1 MSYDNTNKGII
12 GKNTRKEQ
20 DSHPDLSGS
29 INVEGKEY
37 WLSGWKKERNDGTGI
52 FYSLAVK
59 PKEGGQK
66 SQQQASS
73 GKSSQ
78 GAAKKQDDFDDSIP
92 F

>member
-29 INVEGKEY
+29 INIEGKEY

-52 FYSLAVK
+52 FYSLAAK
-59 PKEGGQK
+59 PKEAKGEQK
-66 SQQQASS
+66 QQKPAPQQ
-73 GKSSQ
+73 GKPEDQ
-78 GAAKKQDDFDDSIP
+78 FDDDIP